1 MDRCPNCDQKVR
13 VEGSSGVFG
22 TKNFFLSDEL
32 VKEINSFLPEGLIRD
47 KICNECVSPAYVYG
61 GIQSRIDGI
70 KEVTGKKIE
79 ELQKERNKL
88 YLEQKN
94 ELTDFIRLFSIVPEN
109 FHPISIAESI
119 VIFDSGARSTSSDNF
134 EAGIWNVINDSIAL
148 TLGNTNSVKE
158 ALAAAKV
165 ELQIKAFNASCNTVA
180 ALKPVYSDLAAN
192 GKILLHLT
200 GTIGVLGEFK
210 PTEQLKSLQ
219 SRFEKLDK
227 DLEKIEQEKTLMA
240 QVVENIKKVK
250 YYTN

>member
-32 VKEINSFLPEGLIRD
+32 VKEINSFLPKELIRD

-79 ELQKERNKL
+79 EFQKERNKL
-88 YLEQKN
+88 YFEQKN

-148 TLGNTNSVKE
+148 NLGNTENVKE
-158 ALAAAKV
+158 ALASAKT
-165 ELQIKAFNASCNTVA
+165 EIMIKAFGASCNAVA
-180 ALKPVYSDLAAN
+180 DLKPVYSDLAAN

-200 GTIGVLGEFK
+200 GTIGILNEFK
-210 PTEQLKSLQ
+210 PTNELRTIQEAIENLNN
-219 SRFEKLDK
+219 
-227 DLEKIEQEKTLMA
+227 DLEQMEREKNLMA
-240 QVVENIKKVK
+240 QLVENIKKVK
-250 YYTN
+250 YFTY